1 EDLIK
6 QYKHYFEKNQVLAP
20 IELQPVSPI
29 ERDFN
34 KVNILFFNKT
44 NLGE

>member
-1 EDLIK
+1 
-6 QYKHYFEKNQVLAP
+6 
-20 IELQPVSPI
+20 LQPVNPI

-44 NLGE
+44 NF

>member
-1 EDLIK
+1 
-6 QYKHYFEKNQVLAP
+6 
-20 IELQPVSPI
+20 QPVNPI

-44 NLGE
+44 NF

>member
-1 EDLIK
+1 
-6 QYKHYFEKNQVLAP
+6 
-20 IELQPVSPI
+20 I

>member
-1 EDLIK
+1 
-6 QYKHYFEKNQVLAP
+6 P
-20 IELQPVSPI
+20 IELQPVNPI

-44 NLGE
+44 NF

>member
-1 EDLIK
+1 
-6 QYKHYFEKNQVLAP
+6 
-20 IELQPVSPI
+20 LQPVSPI

>member
-1 EDLIK
+1 
-6 QYKHYFEKNQVLAP
+6 
-20 IELQPVSPI
+20 IELQPVNPI

-44 NLGE
+44 NF